1 MDPPRFPTNPLDMRS
16 LCTRYSE
23 EDTGVAHI
31 YLLRYQTPPQ
41 LMELI
46 TQLTFNLY
54 PILNGAY
61 SAEPAAGLLGLGY
74 FRLSYNGNGT
84 MSAQVYDTNSIQNV
98 AASIGPGKPTLTS
111 KQFLHAGLN
120 VLGFSDLVRALVYK
134 AFLELFI
141 QRNMQAN
148 VAFSMTISIDL
159 YERRNSGAALGFHK
173 DATAAFPTR
182 FFTLAYII
190 ENPNII
196 LKGPTIV
203 TAGAVSER
211 SAVTP
216 AVRHG
221 TTIGIDNTAVLHATP
236 DQRVN
241 IAPPGAATETLQQ
254 IRLQNED
261 VGQFRLKMSRDDAN
275 YAGPELSGD
284 LGVREDQVDAIRRAT
299 RDTQRS
305 FIRIWYNV
313 EGFPMDPGATMSA
326 PLPLGLTME
335 YLVPL
340 GHDIIN
346 NTCFVETG
354 IAGPPEGLLGSADY
368 QAISLGGAEPV
379 VNAALKP
386 LEYEQKSKPSI
397 KDVVASPEFQKLV
410 ASPDNFILGTIVK
423 GNDKGAALPM
433 GGKQV
438 ARSKKGKK
446 RTMKRV
452 KRSSTRRRMVRRKQ
466 KTQIRTKRTKTRR

>member
-1 MDPPRFPTNPLDMRS
+1 MDTI
-16 LCTRYSE
+16 
-23 EDTGVAHI
+23 TG
-31 YLLRYQTPPQ
+31 
-41 LMELI
+41 
-46 TQLTFNLY
+46 LTLGLY
-54 PILNGAY
+54 PTLNTY
-61 SAEPAAGLLGLGY
+61 SAEPGAGLLGLGY
-74 FRLSYNGNGT
+74 FRLSYDGNGT
-84 MSAQVYDTNSIQNV
+84 MNAHVYDTDSIPNV
-98 AASIGPGKPTLTS
+98 AASIGPGKPTLTTA
-111 KQFLHAGLN
+111 QFLHAGTH
-120 VLGFSDLVRALVYK
+120 VAGFSDLVRALVYK

-141 QRNMQAN
+141 QVNMQAT
-148 VAFSMTISIDL
+148 AQFSITISIDL
-159 YERRNSGAALGFHK
+159 YESRNSGAAHVFHK

-190 ENPNII
+190 EDPNII
-196 LKGPTIV
+196 IKGPTTV
-203 TAGAVSER
+203 TAEALDDR

-241 IAPPGAATETLQQ
+241 IAPPGAVTETLQQ
-254 IRLQNED
+254 IRPQNED
-261 VGQFRLKMSRDDAN
+261 VGQFRLRMRRDAAN
-275 YAGPELSGD
+275 YAGPELSDD
-284 LGVREDQVDAIRRAT
+284 LGVREDQVDEIRRAT

-313 EGFPMDPGATMSA
+313 EGFPQDLGATVSG
-326 PLPLGLTME
+326 PLPLGLTMD

-346 NTCFVETG
+346 NTCFIETG
-354 IAGPPEGLLGSADY
+354 APGPPEELLGRADF
-368 QAISLGGAEPV
+368 QAISLGGAEPI

-386 LEYEQKSKPSI
+386 LEYEQKGKPSI
-397 KDVVASPEFQKLV
+397 KDVVASPEFQKLL
-410 ASPDNFILGTIVK
+410 ASTDNFILGAVVK
-423 GNDKGAALPM
+423 GKGAALPM

-446 RTMKRV
+446 RTMKRA

-466 KTQIRTKRTKTRR
+466 KTRIRTRRTKTRR